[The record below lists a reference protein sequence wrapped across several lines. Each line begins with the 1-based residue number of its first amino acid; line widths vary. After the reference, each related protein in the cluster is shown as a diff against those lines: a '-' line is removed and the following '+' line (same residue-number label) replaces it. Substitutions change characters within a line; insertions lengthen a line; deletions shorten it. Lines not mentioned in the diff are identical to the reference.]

1 MKCCHQF
8 RMLAVLCARAPPYTV
23 ATKSYGRT
31 ARRATRSGEPRHA
44 SEPRP
49 RANAQERGAATA
61 MLRLSRPLCST
72 RDSRR
77 TVERGVLALA
87 VHASRGRARGRS
99 PHRRGL
105 SKRRTADRVVARSGQ
120 VLDRCPKCPFV
131 SRMFRSN
138 DKEKTYDDDLSSP
151 LLARSIPQAKLNHYL
166 L

>member
-23 ATKSYGRT
+23 ATKSGTGVR
-31 ARRATRSGEPRHA
+31 RRATRSGEPRHA

-105 SKRRTADRVVARSGQ
+105 LSDGGRFARSGK

-131 SRMFRSN
+131 CSVLTIRKKPMTMICLALSWPDRSH
-138 DKEKTYDDDLSSP
+138 KQS
-151 LLARSIPQAKLNHYL
+151 
-166 L
+166 